1 MSSAAGLPAAQ
12 NLISNVSVMRII
24 FTFGR
29 SYPLR
34 TVFMLLSLVVAGLVE
49 SISLT
54 TMLPLVS
61 VMLGDN
67 AHSTFGVHIIN
78 ALQVFGME
86 PTIIVLLTIIVVG
99 MALSSLLIL
108 LANRQ
113 VGFTVAHVATD
124 LRVDLINASLGSRWE
139 YYLRQPGGALAN
151 AVATEAFRASTA
163 YEHAANM
170 VALSIQAVAYAV
182 IALIVSWQAAIICFF
197 FGLVMLVG
205 LRGLVKTS
213 RKAGKSQTT
222 LMRDLL
228 VSLSD
233 TLGSVKPLK
242 AMAREDIADSL
253 LRHQATE
260 LNAAMEK
267 EVTSRETLRA
277 LQEPLLALLA
287 AAGLYAGL
295 VIWKLPLSSVM
306 VLIFMVVRVLGL
318 MHKAQ
323 QRYHRM
329 AGQES
334 AFWALREAVENAAAQ
349 AEPKG
354 GTIQPTLTQRINF
367 NNVSFKYDGRTV
379 LDNVSLAFEVGT
391 MTTLVGPSGAGK
403 TTILDLLCAL
413 LSPQSGQIQVDG
425 VSLVDLDRRSWRRM
439 IGYVTQETLLLHDT
453 ILANVTLGEPAL
465 TATDAERA
473 LRQAGAW
480 DFIEKLDDGM
490 HSVVGERGGKLSGGQ
505 RQRIVIARALA
516 HRPQLLILD
525 EATSAL
531 DPEAEDDI
539 CTSLKA
545 LTPEITIIAI
555 SHRPRLIEIADEVVQ
570 LKDGT
575 ITRITRQAGRVD
587 STNVS
592 HGV

>member
-1 MSSAAGLPAAQ
+1 
-12 NLISNVSVMRII
+12 MRII
-24 FTFGR
+24 FAFGR
-29 SYPLR
+29 SYPIR
-34 TVFMLLSLVVAGLVE
+34 TVLMLLSLVVAGAVE

-67 AHSTFGVHIIN
+67 AHSTFGKHVID
-78 ALQVFGME
+78 AMQMFGLE
-86 PTIIVLLTIIVVG
+86 PSIVVLLTIIVVG
-99 MALSSLLIL
+99 MAASSLLIL

-113 VGFTVAHVATD
+113 VGYTVAHVATD
-124 LRVDLINASLGSRWE
+124 LRVDLINATLGSRWE

-151 AVATEAFRASTA
+151 AVATEAYRASTA

-170 VALSIQAVAYAV
+170 VALSIQAIAYAV
-182 IALIVSWQAAIICFF
+182 IALIVSWQAALVCLIV
-197 FGLVMLVG
+197 GLAILLG

-213 RKAGKSQTT
+213 RRAGKSQTS

-228 VSLSD
+228 VNLSD

-277 LQEPLLALLA
+277 LQEPLLAILA
-287 AAGLYAGL
+287 AAGLYTGL
-295 VIWKLPLSSVM
+295 VVWELPLSSVM

-329 AGQES
+329 AAQES
-334 AFWALREAVENAAAQ
+334 AFWALREAVDAASRE
-349 AEPKG
+349 AEPLG
-354 GTIQPTLTQRINF
+354 GSEQPTLTRGVEFKNL
-367 NNVSFKYDGRTV
+367 SFTYEGRTI
-379 LDNVSLAFEVGT
+379 LKDASFTFPVGT

-403 TTILDLLCAL
+403 TTMLDLICAL
-413 LSPQSGQIQVDG
+413 LSPQSGQVLVDG
-425 VSLVDLDRRSWRRM
+425 VPLTDLDRRAWRRM
-439 IGYVTQETLLLHDT
+439 IGYVTQETLLLHDS

-465 TATDAERA
+465 TAEDAERA

-480 DFIEKLDDGM
+480 DFVSQLPDGI

-516 HRPQLLILD
+516 HQPRLLILD

-531 DPEAEDDI
+531 DPQAEHDI
-539 CTSLKA
+539 CESLKA
-545 LTPEITIIAI
+545 LTPEITIIAV
-555 SHRPRLIEIADEVVQ
+555 SHRPRLIEVADEVAE
-570 LKDGT
+570 LRDGE
-575 ITRITRQAGRVD
+575 ITRVTAKAVEAD
-587 STNVS
+587 TADFSTPKI
-592 HGV
+592 

>member
-1 MSSAAGLPAAQ
+1 
-12 NLISNVSVMRII
+12 MRII
-24 FTFGR
+24 FAFGR
-29 SYPLR
+29 SYPTR
-34 TVFMLLSLVVAGLVE
+34 TFLMLLSLIVAGVVE
-49 SISLT
+49 SVSLT

-67 AHSTFGVHIIN
+67 VHSSFGVHIVN
-78 ALQVFGME
+78 ALQMVGLQ
-86 PTIIVLLTIIVVG
+86 PTIIVLLAIIVAG

-113 VGFTVAHVATD
+113 VGYTVARVATD
-124 LRVDLINASLGSRWE
+124 LRVDLINATLASRWE
-139 YYLRQPGGALAN
+139 HYLRQPGGALAN
-151 AVATEAFRASTA
+151 AVATEAYRASTA

-170 VALSIQAVAYAV
+170 VALSIQAIAYAV
-182 IALIVSWQAAIICFF
+182 IALIVSWQAALICLVL
-197 FGLVMLVG
+197 GLAILLG

-213 RKAGKSQTT
+213 RRAGKSQTG

-228 VSLSD
+228 VNLSD

-277 LQEPLLALLA
+277 LQEPLLAILA

-295 VIWKLPLSSVM
+295 VIWELPLSSVM

-329 AGQES
+329 AAQES
-334 AFWALREAVENAAAQ
+334 AYWALRKAVDSAAAE

-354 GTIQPTLTQRINF
+354 GSAMPTLSRDIAF
-367 NNVSFKYDGRTV
+367 KGVSFNYGGRTV
-379 LDNVSLAFEVGT
+379 LNDVSVTFKVGT
-391 MTTLVGPSGAGK
+391 MTTLIGPSGAGK

-413 LSPQSGQIQVDG
+413 LAPQSGQIWVDDI
-425 VSLVDLDRRSWRRM
+425 SLADIDRRHWRRL

-465 TATDAERA
+465 TAADAERA
-473 LRQAGAW
+473 LRQSGAW
-480 DFIEKLDDGM
+480 EFVEKLPLGM
-490 HSVVGERGGKLSGGQ
+490 HSVVGERGGQLSGGQ

-516 HRPQLLILD
+516 HRPRLLILD

-531 DPEAEDDI
+531 DPESEHDI
-539 CTSLKA
+539 CTSLKS

-555 SHRPRLIEIADEVVQ
+555 SHRPRLIEIADEVVE
-570 LKDGT
+570 LKDG
-575 ITRITRQAGRVD
+575 AMKRVTAQFCRDD
-587 STNVS
+587 SGPGAVAAQDLMTTVKE
-592 HGV
+592 VQ

>member
-1 MSSAAGLPAAQ
+1 
-12 NLISNVSVMRII
+12 MRII
-24 FTFGR
+24 FAFGR
-29 SYPLR
+29 SYPAR
-34 TVFMLLSLVVAGLVE
+34 TVLMLLSLVVAGLVE
-49 SISLT
+49 SVSLT

-67 AHSTFGVHIIN
+67 AHSTFGVHIVN
-78 ALQVFGME
+78 ALNMVGME
-86 PTIIVLLTIIVVG
+86 PTILVLLTIIVVG

-108 LANRQ
+108 VANRQ
-113 VGFTVAHVATD
+113 VGYTVAHVATD
-124 LRVDLINASLGSRWE
+124 LRVDLINATLGSRWE

-151 AVATEAFRASTA
+151 AVATEAYRASTA

-170 VALSIQAVAYAV
+170 VALSIQAIAYGV
-182 IALIVSWQAAIICFF
+182 IALIVSWQAAAVCLCV
-197 FGLVMLVG
+197 GLGILLA

-213 RKAGKSQTT
+213 RRAGKSQTG

-277 LQEPLLALLA
+277 LQEPLLAILA

-295 VIWKLPLSSVM
+295 VIWELPLSSVM

-329 AGQES
+329 AAQES
-334 AFWALREAVENAAAQ
+334 AFWALREAVDTATAE

-354 GTIQPTLTQRINF
+354 GTRQPTLDQRID
-367 NNVSFKYDGRTV
+367 FKGVTFTYDGRTV
-379 LDNVSLAFEVGT
+379 LDNVTFAFEVGT

-413 LSPQSGQIQVDG
+413 LNPQSGQIQIDG
-425 VSLVDLDRRSWRRM
+425 VSLNELDRRSWRRL
-439 IGYVTQETLLLHDT
+439 IGYVTQETLLLHDS

-465 TATDAERA
+465 TAADAERA

-480 DFIEKLDDGM
+480 EFIEQLPQGM
-490 HSVVGERGGKLSGGQ
+490 YSVVGERGGKLSGGQ

-516 HRPQLLILD
+516 HHPRLLILD

-531 DPEAEDDI
+531 DPQAENDI
-539 CTSLKA
+539 CNSLKA
-545 LTPEITIIAI
+545 LTPAITIIAV

-570 LKDGT
+570 LKDGA
-575 ITRITRQAGRVD
+575 ITRVARQTPMAD
-587 STNVS
+587 ELS
-592 HGV
+592 GVGV

>member
-1 MSSAAGLPAAQ
+1 
-12 NLISNVSVMRII
+12 MRII
-24 FTFGR
+24 FAFGR

-34 TVFMLLSLVVAGLVE
+34 TALMLLSLVVAGLVE
-49 SISLT
+49 SVSLT
-54 TMLPLVS
+54 TMLPLMS

-67 AHSTFGVHIIN
+67 AHSAFGERIIS
-78 ALQVFGME
+78 AMAWFGME
-86 PTIIVLLTIIVVG
+86 PTIVVLLTIIVVG

-108 LANRQ
+108 IANRQ
-113 VGFTVAHVATD
+113 VGYTVAHVATD
-124 LRVDLINASLGSRWE
+124 LRVDLINATLGSRWE

-151 AVATEAFRASTA
+151 AVATEAYRASTA

-170 VALSIQAVAYAV
+170 VALSIQAVAYGV
-182 IALIVSWQAAIICFF
+182 IALVVSWQAAVVC
-197 FGLVMLVG
+197 LLVG
-205 LRGLVKTS
+205 LGILLALRGLVKTS
-213 RKAGKSQTT
+213 RRAGRSQTS

-242 AMAREDIADSL
+242 AMAREDIADTL

-277 LQEPLLALLA
+277 LQEPLLAILA

-295 VIWKLPLSSVM
+295 VLWHLPLSSVM

-329 AGQES
+329 AAQES
-334 AFWALREAVENAAAQ
+334 AFWALREAVDKATAE

-354 GTIQPTLTQRINF
+354 GNVQPTLGQSIEF
-367 NNVSFKYDGRTV
+367 ENVSFKYDGRTV
-379 LDNVSLAFEVGT
+379 LDDATFGFKVGT

-413 LSPQSGQIQVDG
+413 LSPQTGHIRVDG
-425 VSLVDLDRRSWRRM
+425 VSLVDIDRRKWRRM
-439 IGYVTQETLLLHDT
+439 IGYVTQETLLLHDS
-453 ILANVTLGEPAL
+453 IQANVTLGEPAL
-465 TATDAERA
+465 TAQDAERA

-480 DFIEKLDDGM
+480 EFVEKLPDGM
-490 HSVVGERGGKLSGGQ
+490 NSVVGERGGKLSGGQ

-516 HRPQLLILD
+516 HHPRLLILD

-531 DPEAEDDI
+531 DPEAEREI
-539 CTSLKA
+539 CDSLKA
-545 LTPEITIIAI
+545 LTPEITIIAV

-570 LKDGT
+570 VKDGV
-575 ITRITRQAGRVD
+575 ITRL
-587 STNVS
+587 TNPDRLADKTFIASV
-592 HGV
+592 

>member
-1 MSSAAGLPAAQ
+1 
-12 NLISNVSVMRII
+12 
-24 FTFGR
+24 
-29 SYPLR
+29 
-34 TVFMLLSLVVAGLVE
+34 
-49 SISLT
+49 
-54 TMLPLVS
+54 MLPLMS

-67 AHSTFGVHIIN
+67 AHSAFGEHIIN
-78 ALQVFGME
+78 AMAWFGME
-86 PTIIVLLTIIVVG
+86 PTIVVLLTIIVVG
-99 MALSSLLIL
+99 MALSSLMILI
-108 LANRQ
+108 ANRQ
-113 VGFTVAHVATD
+113 VGYTVAHVATD
-124 LRVDLINASLGSRWE
+124 LRVDLINATLGSRWE

-151 AVATEAFRASTA
+151 AVATEAYRASTA

-170 VALSIQAVAYAV
+170 VALSIQAVAYGV
-182 IALIVSWQAAIICFF
+182 IALIVSWQAAVVC
-197 FGLVMLVG
+197 LLVG
-205 LRGLVKTS
+205 LGILLALRGLVKTS
-213 RKAGKSQTT
+213 RKAGRSQTS

-277 LQEPLLALLA
+277 LQEPLLAILA

-295 VIWKLPLSSVM
+295 VIWELPLSSVM

-329 AGQES
+329 AAQES
-334 AFWALREAVENAAAQ
+334 AFWALRDAVDAAAAQ

-354 GTIQPTLTQRINF
+354 GNVQPTLNQRIEF
-367 NNVSFKYDGRTV
+367 ENVSFMYEGRTV
-379 LDNVSLAFEVGT
+379 LDNATFGFDIGT

-413 LSPQSGQIQVDG
+413 LSPQSGHIRVDG
-425 VSLVDLDRRSWRRM
+425 VSLSDIDRRKWRR
-439 IGYVTQETLLLHDT
+439 

-465 TATDAERA
+465 TAEDAERA

-480 DFIEKLDDGM
+480 EFVEKLPDGM
-490 HSVVGERGGKLSGGQ
+490 LSVVGERGGKLSGGQ

-516 HRPQLLILD
+516 HHPRLLILD

-531 DPEAEDDI
+531 DPEAEREI
-539 CTSLKA
+539 CDSLKA
-545 LTPEITIIAI
+545 LTPEITIIAV
-555 SHRPRLIEIADEVVQ
+555 SHRPHLIQIADEVVQ
-570 LKDGT
+570 VKDGV
-575 ITRITRQAGRVD
+575 ITRLTTAVPD
-587 STNVS
+587 PVS
-592 HGV
+592 IARG